1 MTTNCLKNKKEQPM
15 KILKYLVLVAF
26 AGFFVSCAAT
36 AIPTELSNAR
46 QAYQHASE
54 GPAAQLV
61 PAELHK
67 AKQALD
73 QAEISFEKDPKSYQT
88 KDLAYVAERK
98 AIKADALASIAT
110 QKANAARANN
120 DYQTTQGD
128 IIERTQTIL
137 ARTQTEKAEAASAAQ
152 ADKLAVQQQAL
163 LDSEKRSADAAAAE
177 AAVNLAA
184 SQQARMDAEKRAD
197 DAQAE
202 LAAVAMLKEES
213 RGLVITLSGSVV
225 FASNQTSILPAAQS
239 QLNQVSEA
247 LISTDEHRKLTVEG
261 HTDSMGSDVYNMQL
275 SQRRADAVRSYL
287 ISRGYPADMIEA
299 RGIGEVRPIADN
311 ASPEGRS
318 NNRRVEIIVQREP
331 RQ

>member
-1 MTTNCLKNKKEQPM
+1 M
-15 KILKYLVLVAF
+15 KTIKYLVLVAF
-26 AGFFVSCAAT
+26 TGFFVSCAAT
-36 AIPTELSNAR
+36 SIPTELSNAR

-73 QAEISFEKDPKSYQT
+73 RAEVSFEKDPKSYKT

-98 AIKADALASIAT
+98 AIRADALASIAA
-110 QKANAARANN
+110 QKANAARANKQ
-120 DYQTTQGD
+120 YQTTQGE
-128 IIERTQTIL
+128 IIEKTQADL
-137 ARTQTEKAEAASAAQ
+137 ARTKTEKAEAASAAQ
-152 ADKLAVQQQAL
+152 ADKLAAQQQVL

-177 AAVNLAA
+177 AAANLAA
-184 SQQARMDAEKRAD
+184 AQQARMDAEKRAA

-202 LAAVAMLKEES
+202 LAAVAKLKEES

-239 QLNQVSEA
+239 RLNQVSEA
-247 LISTDEHRKLTVEG
+247 LMSVDKHRNLTVEG
-261 HTDSMGSDVYNMQL
+261 HTDSIGSDAYNMQL
-275 SQRRADAVRSYL
+275 SQRRADSVRSYL
-287 ISRGYPADMIEA
+287 IACGYPADMIEA

-311 ASPEGRS
+311 SSLEGRS
-318 NNRRVEIIVQREP
+318 NNRRVEIIVQREA